1 MRHAPSA
8 VVVGALLAGLFA
20 GALVGCPKP
29 GDGQDAGTVASALP
43 SASTSATPF
52 VLPTVAWDEAARTAA
67 IGAGQAV
74 LRKHQCARCHAID
87 AIEAPARPLHC
98 TSCHIFLKGLE
109 PGKDEWVKIEKKYGK
124 GILERYRKNIEHLEQ
139 VPSLTNLGQRVRADW
154 IMAFLA
160 EPYDLRPL
168 LGESMIRHALSA
180 DEIKVLGRYFAAV
193 AKAPDPTAAGFS
205 PPALPPKPDDARLE
219 KGKQLFSQRGCASC
233 HTFGNVDFGVNAT
246 QLAAS
251 KVVAQLAPN
260 LRFARERTRPD
271 VLVQWIVDPKSVS
284 PTTTMPALGVT
295 VADAEILRDFLLYG
309 DPKLGPAPAAPS
321 LEPPKLLDRPVTYE
335 EMKENVL
342 GKICVHCHMN
352 DYEKDPGP
360 GNLGGLGF
368 SGVHLQM
375 RTYEMLVS
383 GYVDDKGKRV
393 SALVPREGETLA
405 PIVTAMLRRRLEAPR
420 DQVAPFADHVFP
432 AFPKGLSG
440 MPLGLPTMSDEQIAL
455 LATWI
460 SQGCKGPKA
469 VTGQAGVYD
478 GYLVPDGPIDK
489 NEGCEVRAPQKKRPA
504 WAVETEKAA
513 AAGATKPSPSSSAPP
528 ASATPP
534 ASAAVPSTSAK

>member
-1 MRHAPSA
+1 MRPALAPSA
-8 VVVGALLAGLFA
+8 LVVGALLAGVCA
-20 GALVGCPKP
+20 GALTGCPQKP
-29 GDGQDAGTVASALP
+29 GGQDAGPVASALP
-43 SASTSATPF
+43 SGSTSAAPF
-52 VLPTVAWDEAARTAA
+52 VLPTVAWDEGARTAA
-67 IGAGQAV
+67 ITAGQAV

-124 GILERYRKNIEHLEQ
+124 GILERYGKNIEHLEQ

-193 AKAPDPTAAGFS
+193 AKAQDPTAGS
-205 PPALPPKPDDARLE
+205 PAPALPPKPDDARLE
-219 KGKQLFSQRGCASC
+219 KGKQLFAQRGCASC
-233 HTFGNVDFGVNAT
+233 HTFGNVDFGVTAT

-251 KVVAQLAPN
+251 KVVALLAPN
-260 LRFARERTRPD
+260 LRFVRERTRPD

-295 VADAEILRDFLLYG
+295 VADAEILRDYLLYG
-309 DPKLGPAPAAPS
+309 DPKLGPAPAPPS
-321 LEPPKLLDRPVTYE
+321 LEPPKLLDRPVSYE

-368 SGVHLQM
+368 TGVHLQM

-383 GYVDDKGKRV
+383 GYVDAKGKRV
-393 SALVPREGETLA
+393 SALVPREGEKLA

-420 DQVAPFADHVFP
+420 DQVAPFADH
-432 AFPKGLSG
+432 AFPPYPKDGLSG

-469 VTGQAGVYD
+469 VAGQAGVYD
-478 GYLVPDGPIDK
+478 GYLVPDGPIEK
-489 NEGCEVRAPQKKRPA
+489 NDGCEVRPPSKKRPA
-504 WAVETEKAA
+504 WTVETEKAA
-513 AAGATKPSPSSSAPP
+513 AAGAASVKPSPSALPQPSAGPP
-528 ASATPP
+528 A
-534 ASAAVPSTSAK
+534 K